1 MAKDIVDVAL
11 GEVGYRETGNNLTKY
26 GQWMCMNGYAWCHM
40 FVSWCAAQA
49 GEAAAV
55 PYTASCSYGL
65 SWFDGRGQYKLKGQY
80 TPKRC
85 DIIYFGGNHVG
96 IVVSCDGG
104 TVYTVEGNS
113 SDQVARRSYSLSD
126 SKITGYGVPAYANSN
141 VPSGSSGGTVDPGN
155 PGSPGG
161 PTGTVKEPK
170 KTSPLELA
178 YLRKI
183 LQKKKAPAAPIN
195 LKKIETNRLPA
206 AKVRVIVNNGK
217 KKFAVPVKDGMKI
230 TWERK
235 EMPGKLTFEAMVE
248 KGFKIVEGNAVL
260 VSVDGVKL
268 FYGFVFTR
276 QKTKSGLMSYTVY
289 DQLRYLKNK
298 DTILYKKK
306 RADELVRL
314 IAGRFGMNCGKLENT
329 GYAMSA
335 IEDDTSLFDMVQNAL
350 DNTLLTKD
358 QMYVLYDKAG
368 SLRLTNVS
376 RMKVNNCLI
385 DSETGEDYTYKTTI
399 DDNVYNQV
407 KLIYENKETGSYDIY
422 IAKSTK
428 SINKWGV
435 LQYLEKIDDPD
446 IGKLKSEACLKLYN
460 QKIRR
465 LTITGVVG
473 NKKVRGGSLVPVILR
488 LGDIKIANYM
498 LVEKVTHTFDNR
510 QHTMDLVL
518 SGGGFS
524 AE

>member
-141 VPSGSSGGTVDPGN
+141 VPSGSS
-155 PGSPGG
+155 
-161 PTGTVKEPK
+161 
-170 KTSPLELA
+170 
-178 YLRKI
+178 
-183 LQKKKAPAAPIN
+183 PAAPIN

>member
-1 MAKDIVDVAL
+1 
-11 GEVGYRETGNNLTKY
+11 
-26 GQWMCMNGYAWCHM
+26 
-40 FVSWCAAQA
+40 
-49 GEAAAV
+49 
-55 PYTASCSYGL
+55 
-65 SWFDGRGQYKLKGQY
+65 
-80 TPKRC
+80 
-85 DIIYFGGNHVG
+85 
-96 IVVSCDGG
+96 
-104 TVYTVEGNS
+104 
-113 SDQVARRSYSLSD
+113 
-126 SKITGYGVPAYANSN
+126 
-141 VPSGSSGGTVDPGN
+141 
-155 PGSPGG
+155 
-161 PTGTVKEPK
+161 
-170 KTSPLELA
+170 
-178 YLRKI
+178 
-183 LQKKKAPAAPIN
+183 
-195 LKKIETNRLPA
+195 
-206 AKVRVIVNNGK
+206 
-217 KKFAVPVKDGMKI
+217 
-230 TWERK
+230 
-235 EMPGKLTFEAMVE
+235 
-248 KGFKIVEGNAVL
+248 
-260 VSVDGVKL
+260 
-268 FYGFVFTR
+268 
-276 QKTKSGLMSYTVY
+276 
-289 DQLRYLKNK
+289 
-298 DTILYKKK
+298 
-306 RADELVRL
+306 
-314 IAGRFGMNCGKLENT
+314 MNCGKLENT